1 MKTYYYSDE
10 LNDDFAEN
18 GIKTKRLPH
27 DYKYFTTSPLRRAFA
42 FVLYHFIAFPVV
54 YVIQKIAYREKIIGR
69 NKLKPY
75 KKEGFFLYGNHT
87 RSMGD
92 AYAPSIVSFPKKAY
106 IVVSPDAVSIT
117 GIKRIV
123 EDLGAIPVPDD
134 PAGIMDYYNAVKKHA
149 GLGHI
154 VAVYPEAH
162 IWPFYTKIR
171 PFADTSFKFPKVTGK
186 PAFTFTATYKKR
198 RFGKGVKTTVY
209 IDGPFFPDPE
219 LDARTDTARLRD
231 LCYGAMTA
239 RSAESTYSKNR
250 YIKAEKQNESRA
262 APQ

>member
-42 FVLYHFIAFPVV
+42 FVLYHFIAFPIV

-92 AYAPSIVSFPKKAY
+92 AYA
-106 IVVSPDAVSIT
+106 
-117 GIKRIV
+117 
-123 EDLGAIPVPDD
+123 
-134 PAGIMDYYNAVKKHA
+134 
-149 GLGHI
+149 
-154 VAVYPEAH
+154 
-162 IWPFYTKIR
+162 
-171 PFADTSFKFPKVTGK
+171 
-186 PAFTFTATYKKR
+186 
-198 RFGKGVKTTVY
+198 
-209 IDGPFFPDPE
+209 
-219 LDARTDTARLRD
+219 
-231 LCYGAMTA
+231 
-239 RSAESTYSKNR
+239 
-250 YIKAEKQNESRA
+250 
-262 APQ
+262 